1 MRRDL
6 TADAANPQ
14 KGIAMVLNPILRL
27 PLIDV
32 LRAEF
37 ALSLQQLYGV
47 CTIGGFL
54 TAWRR
59 PENRRLMENL
69 FDSPQQAQHARAA
82 FAAWL
87 NDAALPQA
95 SLAGQTWWR
104 ADPLAL
110 PVLPSSSSK
119 TV

>member
-1 MRRDL
+1 MFR
-6 TADAANPQ
+6 
-14 KGIAMVLNPILRL
+14 NPILRL

-54 TAWRR
+54 GAWRR

-87 NDAALPQA
+87 NDAALPRTA
-95 SLAGQTWWR
+95 FAGQAWWR
-104 ADPLAL
+104 ANSHAP
-110 PVLPSSSSK
+110 PVLPFACPE